1 MQTPTTFDIVM
12 LIISIAMSI
21 IAAFSAVTGY
31 LLRKLI
37 GGLTEQVRELQ
48 ENNKNLNN
56 QVTRLTAII
65 DSQEK
70 SCMGTHGQVNRRL
83 DKHGEQIDEL
93 NVEVGVLN
101 EKTKVL

>member
-1 MQTPTTFDIVM
+1 MASPTTFDIVM

-21 IAAFSAVTGY
+21 IALFSSITGY
-31 LLRKLI
+31 LLRRLI
-37 GGLTEQVRELQ
+37 SGLTEQVLELQ
-48 ENNKNLNN
+48 KNNQHLTN

-70 SCMGTHGQVNRRL
+70 ACLGTHSQVNKRL
-83 DKHGEQIDEL
+83 EKHGEQIDEL

-101 EKTKVL
+101 EKTRQL